1 MQRTEQGETLYERLA
16 AKLAGWIARGALRR
30 GARMPS
36 VRALSKKEGV
46 SVATVVS
53 AYRLL
58 EDRGLVESRPQSG
71 HYVRGGD
78 ARSPE
83 AGPAPLEPRPVRL
96 TRPGGEGSRVQVA
109 ERVRSLFRSLR
120 DPTLIPLGAAIPHAS
135 ILPAEALARAL
146 ARNARDLGGAT
157 LGYEAVVGN
166 AALRRQL
173 ARRALDA
180 GCGLHPDELVVT
192 VGAMEALHLALRATT
207 RPGDTVAVETPTCY
221 GLLQLLESLQL
232 RVVEIPAHPRSGMD
246 LDALDAALRA
256 GRVRAVMAVPNFSNP
271 LGALMPDDAKE
282 RLVATLARHEIPLI
296 EDDVYGELG
305 WSDARPRAAKAF
317 DRRGLVLLCGSVSK
331 TIAPGLRVGWIAPGR
346 YFEEVERLKFAHT
359 VTSPTVA
366 QMAVAELL
374 DGGGYDRHLRR
385 MRRRLAEQVGAV
397 SELVSATFPSGTRVA
412 RPAGGFVLWVEMP
425 ARVSADALQLRAL
438 ERGISVAPG
447 PVFSAR
453 ERFGSCVRLSC
464 GAPVSTEIAA
474 AVRTLGRL
482 ACELAE
488 EASERTVV
496 S

>member
-1 MQRTEQGETLYERLA
+1 MRIGVLSGMRPFDHVDRSGQLFGPIPDL
-16 AKLAGWIARGALRR
+16 RGD
-30 GARMPS
+30 
-36 VRALSKKEGV
+36 VLSKKEGV

-71 HYVRGGD
+71 HYVRGDGSRPAFD
-78 ARSPE
+78 AP
-83 AGPAPLEPRPVRL
+83 PEPRPVRL
-96 TRPGGEGSRVQVA
+96 VGVGEGSRVQIA
-109 ERVRSLFRSLR
+109 DRVRTLFRSLR
-120 DPTLIPLGAAIPHAS
+120 DPTLVPLGAAIPHPS
-135 ILPAEALARAL
+135 VLPVDALSRAL
-146 ARNARDLGGAT
+146 ARNARDTSSAAV
-157 LGYEAVVGN
+157 GYGAVVGN
-166 AALRRQL
+166 TALRRQL
-173 ARRALDA
+173 ARRALEA

-207 RPGDTVAVETPTCY
+207 RAGDTIAVETPTYY
-221 GLLQLLESLQL
+221 GLLQLVESLQL
-232 RVVEIPAHPRSGMD
+232 RVVEIPAQPRLGMD
-246 LDALDAALRA
+246 LDALDAALRV
-256 GRVRAVMAVPNFSNP
+256 GHIRAVLAVPSFSNP

-305 WSDARPRAAKAF
+305 WTEARPRAAKAF

-346 YFEEVERLKFAHT
+346 FFDEVERLKFAQT

-385 MRRRLAEQVGAV
+385 MRKRLAEQVAAV
-397 SELVSATFPSGTRVA
+397 SDVVSSTFPSGTRVS

-425 ARVSADALQLRAL
+425 ARVSAAELQVRAL
-438 ERGISVAPG
+438 ARGISIAPG

-453 ERFGSCVRLSC
+453 ERFASCVRLSC
-464 GAPVSTEIAA
+464 GAPFSTEIAA
-474 AVRTLGRL
+474 AVRTVGRL

-488 EASERTVV
+488 EGSERPTV